1 MEVTA
6 ALTLVGAVGSL
17 APGPDHQTV
26 PVTALVRSST
36 VSWGQMAAQVL
47 LPFLISGGIPAEVP
61 QFFYLSN
68 GIIFIFF
75 ITLLRLSL
83 PSLSCL
89 LAVLYKVSTFFS
101 PSSLKCE
108 LRKS

>member
-1 MEVTA
+1 M
-6 ALTLVGAVGSL
+6 GAL

-36 VSWGQMAAQVL
+36 VSSGQMAAQVL
-47 LPFLISGGIPAEVP
+47 LPLLISGGIPAEVP

-75 ITLLRLSL
+75 YNFAQI
-83 PSLSCL
+83 
-89 LAVLYKVSTFFS
+89 LAFS
-101 PSSLKCE
+101 FLFTSSGV
-108 LRKS
+108 